1 MWWTNEK
8 MIKQSIT
15 RLSFVAA
22 FAVTACQRVPANDPR
37 MVAEWMHTLYGVV
50 RAERVSPPIGSRLF
64 AYASAALYSGLA
76 TTESSLSPLG
86 GALNGFPALPTPEKD
101 KTFDG
106 TLVAVSA
113 ERVVM
118 DSLLREGLPT
128 TRAVVRRL
136 ADSLEKARGGSD
148 DVHARSA
155 ELGRK
160 IGYAI
165 LTYAHG
171 DGFDSTRGR
180 KYVPPVG
187 QGMWINDSPGFTFA
201 QQNLSG
207 ATTFVGL
214 DNPANVRRST
224 NASDREMILNRPKRV
239 GTGTLPPVNMTGATE
254 PYWGQLRPFVLK
266 QWNECDAGAAPV
278 FGAIAGTPLYEEAKI
293 VYDINK
299 QLTPDQKATALF
311 WADNPG
317 ESGTP
322 TGHWLA
328 IASQMVSEK
337 HLDAAQAAR
346 LMTVTSVSLADAFIA
361 VWGYKFRVNLI
372 RPRTY
377 IRAVMDS
384 TWEPAIS
391 TPPFPEYMSGHSA
404 LSAAAATAI
413 AGQLG
418 EVAFEDST
426 SIALGHPVRKFAS
439 FRAAA
444 DEAGMSR
451 VYGGIHFPSGNRV
464 GGTVGR
470 CIGEKVIERMK
481 ERK

>member
-1 MWWTNEK
+1 M
-8 MIKQSIT
+8 
-15 RLSFVAA
+15 R
-22 FAVTACQRVPANDPR
+22 TALLGVVLVVGCQRVPDNDPR
-37 MVAEWMHTLYGVV
+37 MVSEWMHTLYGVV
-50 RAERVSPPIGSRLF
+50 RAERVSPPVGSRLF
-64 AYASAALYSGLA
+64 AYAATALYSGLA
-76 TTESSLSPLG
+76 VTEPSLSPLAG
-86 GALNGFPALPTPEKD
+86 SLNGFPRLPAPEPD
-101 KTFDG
+101 KKYDG

-113 ERVVM
+113 ERIVM

-128 TRAVVRRL
+128 TRATVRRL
-136 ADSLEKARGGSD
+136 ADSLETVRSSHGGSTEI
-148 DVHARSA
+148 HERSMA
-155 ELGRK
+155 LGRK

-165 LTYAHG
+165 VRYAHG

-187 QGMWINDSPGFTFA
+187 QGLWINDSPGFTFA
-201 QQNLSG
+201 PQNLSG
-207 ATTFVGL
+207 ASTFVGL
-214 DNPANVRRST
+214 DNPANIRRSG
-224 NASDREMILNRPKRV
+224 NASDRELIMNRPKRM
-239 GTGTLPPVNMTGATE
+239 GSGTLPPVNMAGATE
-254 PYWGQLRPFVLK
+254 PYWGQLRPFALK
-266 QWNECDAGAAPV
+266 TWNECEADAAPLY
-278 FGAIAGTPLYEEAKI
+278 GTAAGTPLYEEAKQ
-293 VYDINK
+293 VFDIHAS
-299 QLTPDQKATALF
+299 LTPDQKATALF

-337 HLDAAQAAR
+337 HLSAAQAAR
-346 LMTVTSVSLADAFIA
+346 LMTMTSVSLADAFIA
-361 VWGYKFRVNLI
+361 VWGYKFRMNLI

-413 AGQLG
+413 AAQLG

-426 SIALGHPVRKFAS
+426 SVALGHPVRKFPT

-451 VYGGIHFPSGNRV
+451 IYGGIHYPSGNRV
-464 GGTVGR
+464 GGSVGR
-470 CIGEKVIERMK
+470 CIGAKVVERVGK
-481 ERK
+481 

>member
-1 MWWTNEK
+1 MTCK
-8 MIKQSIT
+8 RFH
-15 RLSFVAA
+15 RLAVFATVAL
-22 FAVTACQRVPANDPR
+22 VGCNRVPANDPR
-37 MVAEWMHTLYGVV
+37 MVSEWMHTLYGVV

-64 AYASAALYSGLA
+64 AYASIALYSGLA
-76 TTESSLSPLG
+76 TGEPSMPPLA
-86 GALNGFPALPTPEKD
+86 GAVNGFPVLPPREDGKMY
-101 KTFDG
+101 DG
-106 TLVAVSA
+106 TLVAVAA

-128 TRAVVRRL
+128 TRATVRRL
-136 ADSLEKARGGSD
+136 ADSLERVRIASGSEET
-148 DVHARSA
+148 HARS
-155 ELGRK
+155 LDMGRK

-165 LTYAHG
+165 VLYAHG

-180 KYVPPVG
+180 TYVAPVG
-187 QGMWINDSPGFTFA
+187 QGMWVNDSPGFTFA
-201 QQNLSG
+201 PQNLSG
-207 ATTFVGL
+207 ASTFVGL
-214 DNPANVRRST
+214 DNPANIRRSG
-224 NASDREMILNRPKRV
+224 NASDRELIMNRPKRL
-239 GTGTLPPVNMTGATE
+239 GSGTLPPVNMAGATE
-254 PYWGQLRPFVLK
+254 PFWGQLRPFVLK
-266 QWNECDAGAAPV
+266 SWNECDAAVAPV
-278 FGAIAGTPLYEEAKI
+278 YGTIPGTPLYDEAKV

-299 QLTPDQKATALF
+299 HLTADQKATALF

-337 HLDAAQAAR
+337 QLTAAQAAR
-346 LMTVTSVSLADAFIA
+346 LMTVTSLSLADAFIT
-361 VWGYKFRVNLI
+361 VWGYKFRMNLI

-413 AGQLG
+413 AAQLG

-426 SIALGHPVRKFAS
+426 SIALGHPERKFAS

-451 VYGGIHFPSGNRV
+451 IYGGIHFPSGNRV

-470 CIGEKVIERMK
+470 CIGGKVAERVK
-481 ERK
+481 K